1 MHNTWKMLLFY
12 KVGLCEFSALEI
24 KNATD
29 SFKTVV
35 GKGGGGG
42 VGLFIR
48 VLQASTHCS
57 ESVEN
62 SML

>member
-1 MHNTWKMLLFY
+1 MNSLLWRSRMQQIVL
-12 KVGLCEFSALEI
+12 KQLLA
-24 KNATD
+24 
-29 SFKTVV
+29 
-35 GKGGGGG
+35 KGGL
-42 VGLFIR
+42 GLFIR

>member
-1 MHNTWKMLLFY
+1 MQQIVLKQLL
-12 KVGLCEFSALEI
+12 A
-24 KNATD
+24 
-29 SFKTVV
+29 
-35 GKGGGGG
+35 KGGGGG